1 MKENKFLFSII
12 TVIFLMFLIILSLYF
27 DFPIFVAISGG
38 SIPGIFFLY
47 INKVPFNSLLKEI
60 KLSFKSVSKI
70 FILLVLIGL
79 YLPLLG
85 KSQALHTLI
94 YTFTP
99 LLENFPLT
107 FSAFL
112 STLILSMLL
121 GTAVG
126 TLSILSPLFISTAL
140 LSSIPLPMVV
150 GAMVSGAYFGDRT
163 SYLSTSAHLSAAV
176 SESTIHRTVPRML
189 KDSILPFLLSAVL
202 FYIISP
208 VPTVDSEILYNIKNV
223 FDVEIWMLLPVAVL
237 LLMIIFKVPVLK
249 AIGTAVLSA
258 FVISFFTRGDMS
270 LNLILYG
277 YKSPVDEYSYLLN
290 TNGFINMISVLMV
303 IASSALLNGVLKVS
317 GLIKPLINPVL
328 KKSVSPVSIIV
339 NTALTSAVLT
349 LITCNQTLT
358 AIITGDNFKE
368 IYDEHKIDK
377 TFLAST
383 IGNAGIGIVGI
394 IPWNVNGLIVT
405 ALTDV
410 PTTVYY
416 KWSYF
421 PILLLLYALFIQ
433 PHLYKKIIEKT
444 KI

>member
-1 MKENKFLFSII
+1 MKDKKFVFSLI
-12 TVIFLMFLIILSLYF
+12 TVFFLMFLIVLSIIF

-38 SIPGIFFLY
+38 SIPGLIFLFL
-47 INKVPFNSLLKEI
+47 NKTPLKELSREI
-60 KLSFKSVSKI
+60 KLSFRSVSKI
-70 FILLVLIGL
+70 FVLLILIGL

-107 FSAFL
+107 FSAFI
-112 STLILSMLL
+112 STLVLSMLL

-140 LSSIPLPMVV
+140 LSSIPLPLVV
-150 GAMVSGAYFGDRT
+150 GALVSGAYFGDRT

-176 SESTIHRTVPRML
+176 SESNILNTVPRML
-189 KDSILPFLLSAVL
+189 KDSIFPLIISGFL
-202 FYIISP
+202 FFMISP
-208 VPTVDSEILYNIKNV
+208 VPEVDSEILLNMKNV
-223 FDVEIWMLLPVAVL
+223 FGIRYWMLLPVFIL
-237 LLMIIFKVPVLK
+237 LLMIIFKIPVLK
-249 AIGTAVLSA
+249 AIGTALISA
-258 FVISFFTRGDMS
+258 FIISFFTRG
-270 LNLILYG
+270 NLDLQLLLYG

-303 IASSALLNGVLKVS
+303 IASSALLNGVLKVT

-328 KKSVSPVSIIV
+328 KRSKNPVTLV
-339 NTALTSAVLT
+339 LNTAITSVVLT

-358 AIITGDNFKE
+358 AIITGDNFKG
-368 IYDEHKIDK
+368 IYDEYNIDK
-377 TFLAST
+377 KFLAST

-405 ALTDV
+405 ALTGV
-410 PTTVYY
+410 PTTEYF

-421 PILLLLYALFIQ
+421 PILLLIYALVFQ
-433 PHLYKKIIEKT
+433 PYIYNMKVKNT
-444 KI
+444 NN

>member
-1 MKENKFLFSII
+1 MKDKKFLFSLA
-12 TVIFLMFLIILSLYF
+12 TVIFLMFLIVLSIYF
-27 DFPIFVAISGG
+27 DFPIFIAISGG
-38 SIPGIFFLY
+38 SLPGLVYLTSYKIPIKNLF
-47 INKVPFNSLLKEI
+47 KEI
-60 KLSFKSVSKI
+60 KISFKSVSKI
-70 FILLVLIGL
+70 FVLLALIGL

-94 YTFTP
+94 YAFTP

-107 FSAFL
+107 FSAFI
-112 STLILSMLL
+112 STLVLSMLL

-150 GAMVSGAYFGDRT
+150 GALVSGAYFGDRT

-176 SESTIHRTVPRML
+176 SESNILNTVPRML
-189 KDSILPFLLSAVL
+189 KDSIFPL
-202 FYIISP
+202 IISGFLFFMISP
-208 VPTVDSEILYNIKNV
+208 IPEVDSEILLNMKKV
-223 FDVEIWMLLPVAVL
+223 FDIKYWMLLPVFIL
-237 LLMIIFKVPVLK
+237 LVMIIFKIPVLK
-249 AIGTAVLSA
+249 AIGTALISA
-258 FVISFFTRGDMS
+258 FLISFFTRGS
-270 LNLILYG
+270 LNLELILYG

-303 IASSALLNGVLKVS
+303 IASSALLNGVLRVT

-328 KKSVSPVSIIV
+328 KRSKNPITVVL
-339 NTALTSAVLT
+339 NTAITSVILT

-358 AIITGDNFKE
+358 AIITGDNFKG
-368 IYDEHKIDK
+368 IYDEHNIDK
-377 TFLAST
+377 KFLAST

-405 ALTDV
+405 ALTGV
-410 PTTVYY
+410 PTTEYF

-421 PILLLLYALFIQ
+421 PILLLIYSLVFQPFI
-433 PHLYKKIIEKT
+433 YNRKVKNSNN
-444 KI
+444 

>member
-1 MKENKFLFSII
+1 MKDKKFIFSII
-12 TVIFLMFLIILSLYF
+12 TVLFLMFLIVLSITY

-38 SIPGIFFLY
+38 SIPGLVFLFL
-47 INKVPFNSLLKEI
+47 NKTPLKRLFREI

-70 FILLVLIGL
+70 FILLILIGL

-85 KSQALHTLI
+85 KSQTLHTLI

-107 FSAFL
+107 FSAFIL
-112 STLILSMLL
+112 TLTLSMLL

-150 GAMVSGAYFGDRT
+150 GALVSGAYFGDRT

-176 SESTIHRTVPRML
+176 SESNILSTVPRML
-189 KDSILPFLLSAVL
+189 RDSILPFILTGIL
-202 FYIISP
+202 FYLITP
-208 VPTVDSEILYNIKNV
+208 VPKVDSEILLNMKNV
-223 FDVEIWMLLPVAVL
+223 FDIKIWMLLPVFIL
-237 LLMIIFKVPVLK
+237 LVMIIFKVPVLRS
-249 AIGTAVLSA
+249 IGTAVVSA
-258 FVISFFTRGDMS
+258 LLISFFTKGKLD
-270 LNLILYG
+270 LNLLLYG
-277 YKSPVDEYSYLLN
+277 YKSPVEEYAYLLN

-303 IASSALLNGVLKVS
+303 IASSALLNAVLKVS

-328 KKSVSPVSIIV
+328 NRSKSIVSIII

-368 IYDEHKIDK
+368 IYDEYNINKVY
-377 TFLAST
+377 LAST

-405 ALTDV
+405 ALTGV
-410 PTTVYY
+410 STTVYF

-421 PILLLLYALFIQ
+421 PILLFIYAITIQ
-433 PHLYKKIIEKT
+433 PYIYRSKIKNT
-444 KI
+444 KS

>member
-1 MKENKFLFSII
+1 MKDKKFIFSII
-12 TVIFLMFLIILSLYF
+12 TVLFLMFLIILSIIF
-27 DFPIFVAISGG
+27 DFPIFIAISGG
-38 SIPGIFFLY
+38 SIPGLIYLFL
-47 INKVPFNSLLKEI
+47 NKTPLKELYREI

-70 FILLVLIGL
+70 FVLLILIGL

-107 FSAFL
+107 FSAFVSIL
-112 STLILSMLL
+112 VLSMLL

-126 TLSILSPLFISTAL
+126 TLSILSPLFISTAI

-150 GAMVSGAYFGDRT
+150 GALVSGAYFGDRS

-176 SESTIHRTVPRML
+176 SESDILKTVPRML
-189 KDSILPFLLSAVL
+189 KDSILPFVLSGIL
-202 FYIISP
+202 FFWITP
-208 VPTVDSEILYNIKNV
+208 VPKVDSEILLNMKNV
-223 FDVEIWMLLPVAVL
+223 FDIKIWMLLPVFIL
-237 LLMIIFKVPVLK
+237 LLMIILKVPVLK
-249 AIGTAVLSA
+249 AIGTAVISA
-258 FVISFFTRGDMS
+258 LIISLFTKGTLD
-270 LNLILYG
+270 LNLLLYG

-328 KKSVSPVSIIV
+328 NRSKTNVSIII

-349 LITCNQTLT
+349 TITCNQTLT

-368 IYDEHKIDK
+368 IYDEYHIDK
-377 TFLAST
+377 VFLAST

-405 ALTDV
+405 ALTGV
-410 PTTVYY
+410 STTVYF

-421 PILLLLYALFIQ
+421 PILLFIYSITLQ
-433 PHLYKKIIEKT
+433 PYIYNKLIKNAKN
-444 KI
+444 

>member
-1 MKENKFLFSII
+1 
-12 TVIFLMFLIILSLYF
+12 
-27 DFPIFVAISGG
+27 
-38 SIPGIFFLY
+38 
-47 INKVPFNSLLKEI
+47 
-60 KLSFKSVSKI
+60 
-70 FILLVLIGL
+70 
-79 YLPLLG
+79 
-85 KSQALHTLI
+85 
-94 YTFTP
+94 
-99 LLENFPLT
+99 
-107 FSAFL
+107 
-112 STLILSMLL
+112 
-121 GTAVG
+121 
-126 TLSILSPLFISTAL
+126 
-140 LSSIPLPMVV
+140 
-150 GAMVSGAYFGDRT
+150 
-163 SYLSTSAHLSAAV
+163 
-176 SESTIHRTVPRML
+176 ML

-208 VPTVDSEILYNIKNV
+208 VPTVDIEILYNIKNV